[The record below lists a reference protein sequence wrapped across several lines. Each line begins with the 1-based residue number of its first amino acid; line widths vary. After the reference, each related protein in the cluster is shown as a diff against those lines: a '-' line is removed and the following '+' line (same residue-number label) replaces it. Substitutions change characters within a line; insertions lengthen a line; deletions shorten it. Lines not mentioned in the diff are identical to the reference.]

1 MMNAQTSVNPEIARL
16 SADPDYV
23 DVSKMEGLILDLRY
37 ASPNNF
43 VGRDVYG
50 DFDRCFLHR
59 LAAEKL
65 RTAGEHLRLAR
76 PGWKFLIFDCLRPRT
91 VQRILFEK
99 VKGTAQEKYVA
110 DPDKGSI
117 HNYGFAVDLSLA
129 DENGN
134 EVDMGTGFDSF
145 EAIAEPRREAEFLKS
160 GELTQAQV
168 SNRLILREA
177 MTSAGFIQLPYEW
190 WHYDALP
197 KAEVRGKFRIVE

>member
-1 MMNAQTSVNPEIARL
+1 MTNAQSTVNSEIARL

-23 DVSKMEGLILDLRY
+23 DVSEIDGLILDLRY

-59 LAAEKL
+59 IAAEKL
-65 RTAGEHLRLAR
+65 QAAVKNLGSAK

-129 DENGN
+129 DEHGR
-134 EVDMGTGFDSF
+134 EIDMGTGFDSF
-145 EAIAEPRREAEFLKS
+145 EAVAEPRREAEFLKS
-160 GELTQAQV
+160 GELSQTQVA
-168 SNRLILREA
+168 NRMILRDA
-177 MTSAGFIQLPYEW
+177 MTGAGFIQLPYEW

-197 KAEVRGKFRIVE
+197 KSDVHGKFRIVE